1 MANSIKVHNQLR
13 LTRTLS
19 EQLNHSGLS
28 VLDEVSN
35 YLESY
40 ILNMVREITFLVLL
54 IINE

>member
-1 MANSIKVHNQLR
+1 MANSIKIHNQLR

-19 EQLNHSGLS
+19 EQLNLSGLS

-40 ILNMVREITFLVLL
+40 ILNMVREITFFTA
-54 IINE
+54 NH

>member
-19 EQLNHSGLS
+19 EQLNLSGLL
-28 VLDEVSN
+28 VLDEVSI
-35 YLESY
+35 YLEPY
-40 ILNMVREITFLVLL
+40 FFNMVREISFLLLL